1 MHETRPCALATDETP
16 GHWLLTKL
24 GKRVLRPGGMELT
37 QQLVRAL
44 DVGPNDD
51 VVEFAPGLGVTAK
64 LNLITFSS
72 RREWPTLALILS
84 GNSSIA
90 ATMASCQFAGE
101 RTFSLRRPLRRP
113 SCHRRSVG
121 GRDHQESESWLA
133 SFIPPSATAIHGS
146 WDVPW
151 GRSSAPSRPIWTD
164 GPRGSTFRS

>member
-1 MHETRPCALATDETP
+1 MHETRPSALATAETP
-16 GHWLLTKL
+16 GHWLLAKL
-24 GKRVLRPGGMELT
+24 GKRVLRPGGMEVT
-37 QQLVRAL
+37 RQLVRAL
-44 DVGPNDD
+44 DVGPDD
-51 VVEFAPGLGVTAK
+51 DDVEFAPGLGVTAK

-90 ATMASCQFAGE
+90 ATMASRQSAGE
-101 RTFSLRRPLRRP
+101 RTFSPRRLLLRP

-121 GRDHQESESWLA
+121 GRDHQESWLA

-146 WDVPW
+146 WDVPR
-151 GRSSAPSRPIWTD
+151 GRSFPPSRPIWTD